1 MEPCDWD
8 HQEVDSATSSPPSSS
23 FGNYVAAPTVG
34 LTAHT
39 REMRTIELRLFHHY
53 ITLFAPQL
61 PRYGRIEINQLYSSD
76 APQLGFGYEAV
87 LSALLALS
95 ACHYLS
101 LAPQD
106 QAMKRAARYYLDQSI
121 REQSQLV
128 SRLDKDTAE
137 PAILASMLLFA
148 IIKLRAAFVEE
159 DEPYRLPFEFFHMPR
174 GVEALH
180 QKSLPF
186 LPGSSPVLLV
196 LVVRPAVIDAD
207 LLSGEYLPVTILQDS
222 LELQQGLI
230 AECSPDDI
238 TIYQDAISY
247 LHGVY
252 LALLREEDPEWTRYR
267 LYAMPGTISQ
277 AFLGLLKREEPRA
290 IAILA
295 RFLALTKLCD
305 GPRYHQGVAE
315 YEVQGIA
322 NLMPMEWQWSMKW
335 PFQLLELDRLADCEL

>member
-8 HQEVDSATSSPPSSS
+8 HQAVESPASTPPSSS
-23 FGNYVAAPTVG
+23 FGNYVAAPTVA
-34 LTAHT
+34 LTAHS

-61 PRYGRIEINQLYSSD
+61 PRYGRIEIGQLYSSD

-87 LSALLALS
+87 LSALLGLS

-101 LAPQD
+101 LAPRD
-106 QAMKRAARYYLDQSI
+106 QSMKRAARHYLDQSV

-137 PAILASMLLFA
+137 PAILASMLLFSM
-148 IIKLRAAFVEE
+148 IKLRAAFVDE
-159 DEPYRLPFEFFHMPR
+159 DEPYRLPLEFFHMVR

-186 LPGSSPVLLV
+186 LPGGSHVLLV
-196 LVVRPAVIDAD
+196 LVVRPAVIDVD
-207 LLSGEYLPVTILQDS
+207 LLSGEYLPATILQDS
-222 LELQQGLI
+222 LALQQGLVTK
-230 AECSPDDI
+230 CSPDDRA
-238 TIYQDAISY
+238 IYQDTIFY
-247 LHGVY
+247 LHSVY
-252 LALLREEDPEWTRYR
+252 LALLRHEDPEWTRYR
-267 LYAMPGTISQ
+267 LYAMPGTIPQ
-277 AFLGLLKREEPRA
+277 GFLGLLEREEPRA

-295 RFLALTKLCD
+295 RFLALMKLCD
-305 GPRYHQGVAE
+305 GPRYHHGVAE

-322 NLMPMEWQWSMKW
+322 NLMPLEWQWSMRW
-335 PFQLLELDRLADCEL
+335 PFQLLELDRLVDCEL